1 MIIKNSGLNTNKL
14 MLIEDNHL
22 ISEESVLD
30 NTIIQ
35 YFNNISKQLNVKKSS
50 QSKNLEDIIN
60 YYHKHIGIEKI
71 KSSNNAH
78 SELVAF
84 GSVSSDEI
92 NTEILILNN

>member
-30 NTIIQ
+30 NTTIQ

-60 YYHKHIGIEKI
+60 YYHKHISIEKI
-71 KSSNNAH
+71 
-78 SELVAF
+78 
-84 GSVSSDEI
+84 
-92 NTEILILNN
+92 